1 MLCKLNV
8 SLSLYEKYRQWQS
21 DLQKIIWL
29 IVPKFSLEMW
39 KQLPRRS
46 RSLCRIQKIFP
57 LSKGFHCQRKNEI
70 WKLWNSFPRWRG
82 WALLCDRSALG
93 TSAERSPAATKTNQL
108 YFTNTSGMLHKYFRK
123 SPQILQKVSMNTSLN
138 ATKANQLYF
147 TNTSGNAPKIL
158 HDHSKYTSQYAPWI
172 LHKMFHKYFRKVSK
186 NTAENSPQTLQKML
200 YKYFRKLSTNTS
212 ENSLWIL
219 QKILHNMLQV
229 YFRECSIN
237 TSENAAWILRKYSM
251 ECTVLECLRNLPRP
265 QILKIGVLSLI
276 WGSAT
281 HPPQKLTA
289 PIVPILQRTYTE
301 ICGNGKYET

>member
-1 MLCKLNV
+1 
-8 SLSLYEKYRQWQS
+8 
-21 DLQKIIWL
+21 
-29 IVPKFSLEMW
+29 MW

-82 WALLCDRSALG
+82 RALLCDRSALG
-93 TSAERSPAATKTNQL
+93 TSAERSPAATKT
-108 YFTNTSGMLHKYFRK
+108 
-123 SPQILQKVSMNTSLN
+123 
-138 ATKANQLYF
+138 NQLYF

-172 LHKMFHKYFRKVSK
+172 LHKMFHKYFRKVST